1 MCVCARALV
10 CVHMCVCACYLL
22 GSPVQA
28 LVVELT
34 DEVSVQ
40 DVSID
45 LQ

>member
-1 MCVCARALV
+1 MCV
-10 CVHMCVCACYLL
+10 CVCACMCAHYLL